1 MLDNIKDARVR
12 IARGI
17 IRGADEA
24 LDEAERRLIA
34 TARELTLRDRVM
46 IAFAH
51 KMLRTFE
58 ALVDDA
64 ERERA
69 EAMHHLKTLCESYI
83 YMHAALENEASAAL
97 VLGTSLLKRIEF
109 WRLNPDLYAPG
120 DSEELKREAKELC
133 GGRTLPHLRPLAER
147 HSNEL
152 GQWYNLVYRFACEPA
167 HVGDLDAFLPG
178 SGVGIRGDAPNRVPE
193 AVMALSYGTQIVLAA
208 ADVIN
213 TNDIGVRLDVASA
226 RAALVETARS
236 TSA

>member
-1 MLDNIKDARVR
+1 MLDSIKTARVG

-24 LDEAERRLIA
+24 LDEAESRLIA
-34 TARELTLRDRVM
+34 TARELTLRDRIM

-64 ERERA
+64 ERGRA

-83 YMHAALENEASAAL
+83 YMIAASKDEASAAL
-97 VLGTSLLKRIEF
+97 VLGTSLLKRVEF
-109 WRLNPDLYAPG
+109 WRLNPSLQIAG
-120 DSEELKREAKELC
+120 DAEELKREAEELR
-133 GGRTLPHLRPLAER
+133 GGRRLPDLRNLAER
-147 HSNEL
+147 HSSEL
-152 GQWYNLVYRFACEPA
+152 GQWYNIVYRLACEPA

-178 SGVGIRGDAPNRVPE
+178 PGVGIRGDAPNRVAE
-193 AVMALSYGTQIVLAA
+193 AVMALGYGTQIVLAV

-213 TNDIGVRLDVASA
+213 RNEIGVYLDVATA
-226 RAALVETARS
+226 RAAVEGTGP
-236 TSA
+236 